1 MWCGKT
7 LFPQLPHST
16 RFGAESFILIVCLLL
31 VLAFDV
37 FDLGTA
43 ISNLS

>member
-1 MWCGKT
+1 MWCGNV
-7 LFPQLPHST
+7 LLPQLLQST
-16 RFGAESFILIVCLLL
+16 RFGASSFMLIFCLLL

-43 ISNLS
+43 I

>member
-1 MWCGKT
+1 M
-7 LFPQLPHST
+7 FID
-16 RFGAESFILIVCLLL
+16 RFRR

-43 ISNLS
+43 ISNLASVESATGAYLSNISK